1 MGKYRI
7 AALGELA
14 RQFQFTP
21 ADTRVAQLQNAE
33 DLLLE
38 VDTDKGYPLEFVIYR
53 ITGYRPK
60 SKVADGV
67 LTGLAL
73 QHDLGML
80 VEEVSETLDLRA
92 AAMGEPVLSI
102 DDVVERFNVTSK
114 TIQRWR
120 RKGLAARRFVYP
132 DGRRRVGFLLQSV
145 ERFIGN
151 HQDQVERGGNFSHVG
166 EEERDE
172 IFRRA
177 RRLGGRCRCCMNE
190 IARRI
195 AKRLRRSP
203 LTILHTIKKHDAEHP
218 DDAIFPTAAPGL
230 SAEERATI
238 LKGSRRGAGIKK
250 LARRVCRPRAMV
262 YRVLM
267 DDRIARLSKKTIKF
281 FDDPLYHAAD
291 SAELIDA
298 MAAESALP
306 DVPSAE
312 QLRVP
317 RDLPPLLASL
327 YRTPLLGKAG
337 ERALFLKYNFHK
349 FQFVSARRRLDPEFA
364 RSADLRRMEAHLRDA
379 HEVKNKIVQA
389 NLRLVVSVAKR
400 HVRPGLDLMELV
412 SDGTL
417 TLMRAVEGFDVHR
430 GNRFSTY
437 ATLALMKGFAR
448 SVPAMQVANRRA
460 GGASDELPGRPL
472 HEMDHEMDEARVGMN
487 ADRLADRDD
496 VRHLLSHLSERERRV
511 VSEHFGLS
519 HDVGM
524 SQPERIRQPASYEQ
538 LGRQMG
544 ISQQRVRQIERAA
557 LAKLRQAAGAREN

>member
-21 ADTRVAQLQNAE
+21 ADTRVVQLRNAE
-33 DLLLE
+33 QLLLE
-38 VDTDKGYPLEFVIYR
+38 VDPDKGYPLEFVIYR

-60 SKVADGV
+60 SKIADGL

-73 QHDLGML
+73 QHDLGLL
-80 VEEVSETLDLRA
+80 VEEVSETLDLHVT
-92 AAMGEPVLSI
+92 AMGEPVLSI
-102 DDVVERFNVTSK
+102 EDVVERFNVTSK

-151 HQDQVERGGNFSHVG
+151 HQDQVERGSNFSQVG
-166 EEERDE
+166 DEERDE

-195 AKRLRRSP
+195 AKHLRRSP

-218 DDAIFPTAAPGL
+218 EEAIFPTAAPGITP
-230 SAEERATI
+230 EERAVI
-238 LKGSRRGAGIKK
+238 LKGNRRGVGIKK
-250 LARRVCRPRAMV
+250 LARRICRPRAMV

-267 DDRIARLSKKTIKF
+267 NDRIEQLTGKKIKF
-281 FDDPLYHAAD
+281 FDDPLYHAPD

-298 MAAESALP
+298 MAAESPLP

-317 RDLPPLLASL
+317 RDLPPLLSSL
-327 YRTPLLGKAG
+327 YRTPLLSKSG
-337 ERALFLKYNFHK
+337 ERALFLKFNFHK
-349 FQFVSARRRLDPEFA
+349 YQFVSARRRLDPEFA
-364 RSADLRRMEAHLRDA
+364 RSADLRLMETHLRDA

-400 HVRPGLDLMELV
+400 HVRAGLDLMELV

-448 SVPAMQVANRRA
+448 SVPAMQAANRRA

-472 HEMDHEMDEARVGMN
+472 HEMGDVRGGMD
-487 ADRLADRDD
+487 ADRLADQDD

-511 VSEHFGLS
+511 VLEHYGLS
-519 HDVGM
+519 HGDAM
-524 SQPERIRQPASYEQ
+524 IAPEHAPKPASYEQ
-538 LGRQMG
+538 LGERLG
-544 ISQQRVRQIERAA
+544 VSQQRVRQIERAA
-557 LAKLRQAAGAREN
+557 LAKLRAAVAARDN

>member
-33 DLLLE
+33 NLLLE
-38 VDTDKGYPLEFVIYR
+38 VDPDKGYPLEFVIYR

-60 SKVADGV
+60 SKVGEGL
-67 LTGLAL
+67 LTGVAL
-73 QHDLGML
+73 QHDLGLL
-80 VEEVSETLDLRA
+80 VEEVSETLDLPA
-92 AAMGEPVLSI
+92 AEMGEPVLSI

-151 HQDQVERGGNFSHVG
+151 HQDQVERGSNFSQVG
-166 EEERDE
+166 DEERDE

-195 AKRLRRSP
+195 ARHLRRSP

-218 DDAIFPTAAPGL
+218 DDAIFPAAAPGI
-230 SAEERATI
+230 SDEERATI
-238 LKGSRRGAGIKK
+238 LKGNRRGVGLQK

-267 DDRIARLSKKTIKF
+267 NDRIERLSKKTIKF
-281 FDDPLYHAAD
+281 FDDPLYHAPD

-298 MAAESALP
+298 MAAETALP
-306 DVPSAE
+306 DVPSVE

-317 RDLPPLLASL
+317 RDLPPLLAGL

-349 FQFVSARRRLDPEFA
+349 FQFVNARRRLDPEFA
-364 RSADLRRMEAHLRDA
+364 RSADLRLMEAHLRDA
-379 HEVKNKIVQA
+379 HDVKNKIVQA
-389 NLRLVVSVAKR
+389 NLRLVVNVAKR
-400 HVRPGLDLMELV
+400 HIRPGLDLMELV

-437 ATLALMKGFAR
+437 ATFALMKGFAR
-448 SVPAMQVANRRA
+448 SVPAMQAANRRA
-460 GGASDELPGRPL
+460 AGASDELPGRPL
-472 HEMDHEMDEARVGMN
+472 HEMDDVHCEMD
-487 ADRLADRDD
+487 ADRVADRDD

-519 HDVGM
+519 HDAEM
-524 SQPERIRQPASYEQ
+524 SLPEQTRRPASYEQ

-557 LAKLRQAAGAREN
+557 LAKLRQAAEAREN